1 MSSAKRILVGLTMT
15 ALTLVAIF
23 FVVRRSPDN
32 VRALFQA

>member
-1 MSSAKRILVGLTMT
+1 MSSAKRIIVGSLMT
-15 ALTLVAIF
+15 AATLVLIF